1 MGQDWY
7 IIPALTILGYL
18 SGTWLGAITVC
29 RLARLPDP
37 RLTGSSNPGFSNVL
51 RLHGARLALATLLID
66 MAKGWPVLLL
76 GLAAGLEPWGLGI
89 IGLGVLLGHCY
100 PLWYRFRGGK
110 AVASAFGVLLL
121 LTPGVALICAL
132 VWVLLA
138 WRIHT
143 AAVASLT
150 SACLAPLVS
159 LWLAP
164 DFVWEVVGFALLVL
178 VRHALNIRR
187 LSDGSE
193 HQL

>member
-1 MGQDWY
+1 MGQDWS
-7 IIPALTILGYL
+7 IILALAVLGYL

-51 RLHGARLALATLLID
+51 RLHGKRLALATLLID
-66 MAKGWPVLLL
+66 MAKGWPVLLMGMAL
-76 GLAAGLEPWGLGI
+76 ELAPWGLGVV
-89 IGLGVLLGHCY
+89 GLGVLLGHCY
-100 PLWYRFRGGK
+100 PLWYHLRGGK
-110 AVASAFGVLLL
+110 AVASAFGIMLL

-132 VWVLLA
+132 IWVLLA
-138 WRIHT
+138 WRVHT

-150 SACLAPLVS
+150 SACLAPLIS

-164 DFVWEVVGFALLVL
+164 DFVWVVVAFAILVL
-178 VRHALNIRR
+178 IRHALNIRR
-187 LSDGSE
+187 LRDGSE

>member
-7 IIPALTILGYL
+7 IITILIVCGYL
-18 SGTWLGAITVC
+18 SGSWLGAITVC

-37 RLTGSSNPGFSNVL
+37 RLTGSGNPGFSNVV
-51 RLHGARLALATLLID
+51 RLHGIGPGLATLLID
-66 MAKGWPVLLL
+66 MAKGWPVLWL
-76 GLAAGLEPWGLGI
+76 GMAAELEPSGLGMV
-89 IGLGVLLGHCY
+89 GLGVLLGHCY
-100 PLWYRFRGGK
+100 PLWYRLRGGK
-110 AVASAFGVLLL
+110 AVASAFGILLL
-121 LTPGVALICAL
+121 LAPGVALICAL

-138 WRIHT
+138 LWIHT

-164 DFVWEVVGFALLVL
+164 DFTREVVVFALLVL
-178 VRHALNIRR
+178 IRHGLNIRR

-193 HQL
+193 PQL